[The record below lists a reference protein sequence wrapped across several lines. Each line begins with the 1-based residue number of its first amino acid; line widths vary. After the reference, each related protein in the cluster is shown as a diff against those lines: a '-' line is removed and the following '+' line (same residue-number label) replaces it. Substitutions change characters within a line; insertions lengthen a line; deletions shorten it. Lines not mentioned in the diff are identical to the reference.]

1 MRYTWPDLGYQSL
14 DFFGLRHDHTT
25 FRDLHFPEGL
35 FDEMFSARAAYL
47 RVLEGLGLLVD
58 ATRWVPI
65 GPSAMLNGQATG
77 NPIVA
82 GRVRDLKVH
91 PDGQRAYAGSANGGV
106 WYTEDG
112 GNSWLPL
119 GSWGIDPSASSGIGG
134 RVQSLTIGSLDVHF
148 GQNGD
153 GTDNPDL
160 DVVYAATGELR
171 PQDQASPGTKH
182 GGIGVLRLDGAVNQ
196 AVANPGNVPWLRE
209 GTALS
214 GAGIYRLT
222 HDPAAD
228 LAFATTGSNTLV
240 AAASTGL
247 YFRDGPFVPDAPW
260 TRVTRA
266 PFNFDADAATYC
278 ADVLWTSGA
287 PSRLFV
293 ALTDAGGSDT
303 AVYVTTSGP
312 DSDYTRINLNGARQ
326 SGRLRL
332 AAAPSDQNVVY
343 VLGTG
348 AGKRARLWRI
358 EGVGPARVVDR
369 MPPGLFGTPTAA
381 TDGTITVTGDQSY
394 YDMALGVDP
403 ANADIVYAGGST
415 IQTAGGHNA
424 NMHKLT
430 INGTDAADD
439 FATDFSA
446 ANNLQAQNDPTYFGD
461 RAHSDVHAIQPL
473 AADVWIGCD
482 GGVFVRTATGMQA
495 RNYGLAVSEPG
506 FVASHPSE
514 AGALI
519 AGTQDNGRIER
530 IGDTIWRLWRKGD
543 GGGSTYHQTKP
554 AHYLAQYTRAHW
566 VVNGGSFTNPVFR
579 TVVAAGANPPQSE
592 TDESTASSF
601 YSGVAATTGNGD
613 DTRIAIGTNRIWFSP
628 DWNPTSGT
636 ANSWVTLPTGSSDP
650 RDPTAL
656 NDGQDKLESGEQVL
670 SLKWARRGDETNGF
684 DGARLLALTT
694 QNILQFS
701 YSAAE
706 DTWSRQNFTD
716 EKSKNRITDNDN
728 VAPGPTDRLPHIGIW
743 TEIAPHDPA
752 RGAHGSFY
760 VGATGKARLTATGEI
775 DEADRMDTLWWFDG
789 DGNWHPTNLRN
800 QGLDAAAGTS
810 GSKAPV
816 FAVIVDPD
824 HPETVFVGNSSGV
837 WKGTFSLSGSTP
849 TWRWTGLLNGLP
861 QAVVQDLSVFTFG
874 TVRLLRAALQSR
886 GVWQLDISDTP
897 ASVGNTYLRVTNL
910 DSRQTEVAA
919 DPIDPRSQ
927 ANPPTRL
934 GLTNSPD
941 IHVHTSAASPPWG
954 TGNLPNE
961 AEMYDRT
968 EIATALTT
976 AGIRHRPGVFPTYVM
991 VHHRHT
997 VRLAGNAVSVLL
1009 LRLDNAPDD
1018 LTTVPI
1024 DADWRQRVLDLIG
1037 GSSTTP
1043 PSGWALADPGTPV
1056 RTLSLPVEART
1067 PRAVEFSADL
1077 SHAVP
1082 APPGLDNVLLLGV
1095 VSSDRDSLTMAK
1107 LNSNN
1112 LAILIRRK
1120 RHVAA
1125 RLLLRRP

>member
-1 MRYTWPDLGYQSL
+1 MRYSWPNAGFQSL

-25 FRDLHFPEGL
+25 FRDLHFPDGL
-35 FDEMFSARAAYL
+35 FDEMFAAREQYL
-47 RVLEGLGLLVD
+47 RVLEGLGQLID
-58 ATRWVPI
+58 ATRWVPV

-106 WYTEDG
+106 WYTDDG
-112 GNSWLPL
+112 GTSWLPL
-119 GSWGIDPSASSGIGG
+119 GSWGIDPSPSSGTGG
-134 RVQSLTIGSLDVHF
+134 RLQSLTIGSLDVHF
-148 GQNGD
+148 GRNGD

-171 PQDQASPGTKH
+171 PRDNARPGTKH
-182 GGIGVLRLDGAVNQ
+182 GGVGILRLDGTVNQ
-196 AVANPGNVPWLRE
+196 AIANPGNVPWLRE
-209 GTALS
+209 GTRLR

-247 YFRDGPFVPDAPW
+247 FFRDGPFVPDAQW
-260 TRVTRA
+260 SRVTRS
-266 PFNFDADAATYC
+266 PFGFAADASAYC
-278 ADVLWTSGA
+278 ADVLWTSGT

-293 ALTDAGGSDT
+293 ALTDVGGGDT
-303 AVYVTTSGP
+303 AVYVTENGP
-312 DSDYTRINLNGARQ
+312 DSAYTKIVLDGARRN
-326 SGRLRL
+326 GRLRL

-348 AGKRARLWRI
+348 AGIRSRLWRI
-358 EGVGPARVVDR
+358 EGAGPARVVDR
-369 MPPGLFGTPTAA
+369 MPPGLFGTPSAA
-381 TDGTITVTGDQSY
+381 ADGTITVSGDQSY

-403 ANADIVYAGGST
+403 VNASIIYVGGST
-415 IQTAGGHNA
+415 IQTGGGHNA
-424 NMHKLT
+424 NMHRLT
-430 INGTDAADD
+430 VSGTHAAND
-439 FATDFSA
+439 FATDFNT

-461 RAHSDVHAIQPL
+461 RAHADVHAIEPL

-482 GGVFVRTATGMQA
+482 GGIFVRTATGMEA

-506 FVASHPSE
+506 YVATHPSE

-543 GGGSTYHQTKP
+543 GGGSTYHLTKP
-554 AHYLAQYTRAHW
+554 AHYLAQYIRAHW

-579 TVVAAGANPPQSE
+579 TVPAAGANPPQSE
-592 TDESTASSF
+592 TDESDASHF

-613 DTRIAIGTNRIWFSP
+613 DTRIAIGTSRVWFSP

-636 ANSWVTLPTGSSDP
+636 GNSWVTLPTGTDP
-650 RDPTAL
+650 RDPASV
-656 NDGQDKLESGEQVL
+656 NDGQDKLDRGEEVL
-670 SLKWARRGDETNGF
+670 SLKWARRGDETDDF
-684 DGARLLALTT
+684 DGARLLVLTT
-694 QNILQFS
+694 QNIMQFTYAS
-701 YSAAE
+701 DQDE
-706 DTWSRQNFTD
+706 WTQHVFTD
-716 EKSKNRITDNDN
+716 EKSKNRITENSN
-728 VAPGPTDRLPHIGIW
+728 VSPGPSDRLPHIGIW

-760 VGATGKARLTATGEI
+760 VGATGKARLTAAGEV

-789 DGNWHPTNLRN
+789 DENWHPTNLRN
-800 QGLDAAAGTS
+800 QGLDSASGTS

-824 HPETVFVGNSSGV
+824 HPETVFVGNSAGV
-837 WKGTFSLSGSTP
+837 WKGTINLSGSTP
-849 TWRWTGLLNGLP
+849 TWRWTGLINGLP
-861 QAVVQDLSVFTFG
+861 QAVVQDLAIFTFG
-874 TVRLLRAALQSR
+874 TVRLLNAALQSR

-919 DPIDPRSQ
+919 DPRDPRSM
-927 ANPPTRL
+927 ANPPTRI
-934 GLTNSPD
+934 GLSNSPD
-941 IHVHTSAASPPWG
+941 IYVHTSAAPPSWG
-954 TGNLPNE
+954 VGNLPNE
-961 AEMYDRT
+961 AAMYNRT
-968 EIATALTT
+968 EAANLATATNV
-976 AGIRHRPGVFPTYVM
+976 RSRPGIFPTYVL

-997 VRLAGNAVSVLL
+997 VRLAGGDVRVLL

-1024 DADWRQRVLDLIG
+1024 DVSWRQSVLDLIA

-1043 PSGWALADPGTPV
+1043 PAGWAFADPGNPV
-1056 RTLSLPVEART
+1056 RTLTQPVEART
-1067 PRAVEFSADL
+1067 PRAVEFSVDL
-1077 SHAVP
+1077 SHVVP
-1082 APPGLDNVLLLGV
+1082 APPGQDNVLILAV
-1095 VSSDRDSLTMAK
+1095 VSSTRDNLTMAK

-1125 RLLLRRP
+1125 RLVLRTS